1 MTIDGALL
9 EAVLKASAGYLLF
22 VTDDVPFEEG
32 PRILWLD
39 ENLAVCDWALMAAPY
54 VTGVFSDLQIADA
67 HRATF
72 RFSVGPAWALEVFE
86 ASRLVVPFPGQPYG
100 VWRPMSLTRRF
111 TLKQQ

>member
-1 MTIDGALL
+1 
-9 EAVLKASAGYLLF
+9 
-22 VTDDVPFEEG
+22 
-32 PRILWLD
+32 
-39 ENLAVCDWALMAAPY
+39 MAAPY
-54 VTGVFSDLQIADA
+54 VTGVFSDLQIVDA

-72 RFSVGPAWALEVFE
+72 RFSVGPAWVLEVFE